1 MFIAL
6 FILILSL
13 QEGKEK
19 IWIRNWQEISEKKK
33 EYDWTGQW
41 TWMMEKNNLK
51 GEK

>member
-19 IWIRNWQEISEKKK
+19 NLNKELTRNFGEKKRI
-33 EYDWTGQW
+33 
-41 TWMMEKNNLK
+41 
-51 GEK
+51 